1 LIDIRDPEDTYSAG
15 AFARD
20 AATAIREI
28 NARDRLALIVG
39 GTLLYLRALRDGLTD
54 LPIRNESVRA
64 VIELE
69 AEARGWPAMHA
80 ELAKIDPLAAA
91 RIEPTDRQRIQRG
104 LEVFR
109 VSGESLSAIQS
120 RGGRKGMSDIA
131 TVALVPADRQA
142 LKEAI
147 AMRFDAMTAA
157 GLVDEVASLRRRPDL
172 SADTPSMRSVG
183 YRQVWAHLAGQCD
196 WAAARERAI
205 VATRQLAKRQ
215 MTWLRSDSF
224 SSRIDTADSGK
235 VEVLKD
241 VIRRQ
246 IDR

>member
-1 LIDIRDPEDTYSAG
+1 
-15 AFARD
+15 
-20 AATAIREI
+20 
-28 NARDRLALIVG
+28 
-39 GTLLYLRALRDGLTD
+39 
-54 LPIRNESVRA
+54 
-64 VIELE
+64 
-69 AEARGWPAMHA
+69 
-80 ELAKIDPLAAA
+80 
-91 RIEPTDRQRIQRG
+91 
-104 LEVFR
+104 
-109 VSGESLSAIQS
+109 
-120 RGGRKGMSDIA
+120 MSDIA

-224 SSRIDTADSGK
+224 SYRIDTADSGK